1 MATPN
6 STGATYIQTL
16 KPNVTQQEALRTF
29 SEGLST
35 LYWRMHSG
43 PLRRIADVYV
53 PYWLYRV
60 QYQMDRAAHAT
71 LFAIDAVNG
80 SLDLF
85 TFPRIPDANELVGI
99 QTRNRLAPSLQHS
112 SAEDLLRQKVLRV
125 IFQQG
130 FFKVRD
136 LQLEIELLP
145 LELHVP
151 YWLGF
156 YGTAAAR
163 CRVLDAVR
171 RRIEGAKASA
181 LFESWLAA

>member
-1 MATPN
+1 MGP
-6 STGATYIQTL
+6 TYIQTL

-29 SEGLST
+29 SGAGIST
-35 LYWRMHSG
+35 LYWRLRSG

-60 QYQMDRAAHAT
+60 QYNMGRAAHST

-85 TFPRIPDANELVGI
+85 TFPCIPPETHLISVH
-99 QTRNRLAPSLQHS
+99 TRNYVAPSLQS
-112 SAEDLLRQKVLRV
+112 SAAEQLLRQKVLRV

-136 LQLEIELLP
+136 LNLQVAREP
-145 LELHVP
+145 LELHIP

-156 YGTAAAR
+156 YGHAVAR
-163 CRVLDAVR
+163 CRVLNAVR
-171 RRIEGAKASA
+171 RRMEGAKAAA

>member
-1 MATPN
+1 MGT
-6 STGATYIQTL
+6 TYIQTL
-16 KPNVTQQEALRTF
+16 KPNVTQEEALRTF
-29 SEGLST
+29 SVFGPSA
-35 LYWRMHSG
+35 LYWRVRSG

-60 QYQMDRAAHAT
+60 QYNLGRAAHTT

-85 TFPRIPDANELVGI
+85 TFPRIPAADDLISVH
-99 QTRNRLAPSLQHS
+99 TRNRVAPSLPQLT
-112 SAEDLLRQKVLRV
+112 AESLLRQKVLRV

-136 LQLEIELLP
+136 LQLEISLQP

-156 YGTAAAR
+156 YGNAAAR
-163 CRVLDAVR
+163 CRVLNAVR
-171 RRIEGAKASA
+171 RRMEGAKASA
-181 LFESWLAA
+181 LFEAWLAA

>member
-1 MATPN
+1 M
-6 STGATYIQTL
+6 GATYIQTL
-16 KPNVTQQEALRTF
+16 KPNVTQQEALRAF
-29 SEGLST
+29 SGAGLST
-35 LYWRMHSG
+35 LYWRMRCG
-43 PLRRIADVYV
+43 PLRRIADAYL

-60 QYQMDRAAHAT
+60 HYQMGRTPHTT

-85 TFPRIPDANELVGI
+85 TFPGAPDGKDLVCI
-99 QTRNRLAPSLQHS
+99 HTRNRIAPSLQRS
-112 SAEDLLRQKVLRV
+112 GAEALLRQKVLRV

-136 LQLEIELLP
+136 LKLEIALEP

-156 YGTAAAR
+156 YGNTVAR
-163 CRVLDAVR
+163 CRAMDAVR

>member
-1 MATPN
+1 M
-6 STGATYIQTL
+6 GLTYIQTL
-16 KPNVTQQEALRTF
+16 KPSVTQQEALRTF
-29 SEGLST
+29 SAAKLST
-35 LYWRMHSG
+35 LYWRIRSG

-60 QYQMDRAAHAT
+60 QYNMGRAAHST
-71 LFAIDAVNG
+71 LFAMDAVNG

-85 TFPRIPDANELVGI
+85 TFPQIPGPADLVRIH
-99 QTRNRLAPSLQHS
+99 TRNFVATSLHPSC
-112 SAEDLLRQKVLRV
+112 AEALLRQKVLRV

-136 LQLEIELLP
+136 LNLEITRELI
-145 LELHVP
+145 ELHVP

-156 YGTAAAR
+156 YGNTVAR
-163 CRVLDAVR
+163 CRAMDAVR
-171 RRIEGAKASA
+171 RRIEGAKATA